1 MTLRTSKRPGGARGF
16 SLVEIMVAMALSL
29 ILLAGVLAIF
39 ASSRKTFETND
50 RLSRIQESGRFAL
63 DSIVRDIRAAGYIG
77 CSQRAPLIN
86 LLNNNAAMLWKFDQ
100 PMQGFDWKSSNT
112 WLPALD
118 TTPLTKFVNENDAIV
133 LRIPKHD
140 TTGVQLTADMS
151 GSSGDIEVDAT
162 RIATIAVGDTV
173 MINDCQE
180 RAVFEVTAKAG
191 AMLTHAQKAFDP
203 SVATPGNSSADLQRP
218 YRKNAEV
225 VPLRT
230 VVYYIGE
237 GSTPA
242 AGNSLWRR
250 ASGASAGE
258 ELVEGIESMQFLYGE
273 RVGAAI
279 NYNLRADQV
288 TNWNNVIAV
297 RVALLVR
304 SLSEY
309 GPEKD
314 SSTYQVLDV
323 NVTAPSDRRMRQLF
337 TTTATIRNQTL

>member
-1 MTLRTSKRPGGARGF
+1 MMLRTSKRTGGQHGF
-16 SLVEIMVAMALSL
+16 SLVELMVAMALSL

-77 CSQRAPLIN
+77 CSQRAPVTN
-86 LLNNNAAMLWKFDQ
+86 LLNNNAALLWRFDQ
-100 PMQGFDWKSSNT
+100 PMQGYDWKSSNT

-118 TTPLTKFVNENDAIV
+118 TALLTKFVNANDAIV

-140 TTGVQLTADMS
+140 TTGIQLTADMGS
-151 GSSGDIEVDAT
+151 GTSDIEVDAT
-162 RIATIAVGDTV
+162 RVATIAVGDTL

-191 AMLTHAQKAFDP
+191 SMLTHAQKAIDP
-203 SVATPGNSSADLQRP
+203 AIATPGNSSGDLQHP
-218 YRKNAEV
+218 YPKNSEV
-225 VPLRT
+225 VPLST

-237 GSTPA
+237 GSTPG

-250 ASGASAGE
+250 ASGASTGE
-258 ELVEGIESMQFLYGE
+258 ELVEGVESMQFLYGE
-273 RVGAAI
+273 RVGATI
-279 NYNLRADQV
+279 NYDLRADQV

-323 NVTAPSDRRMRQLF
+323 NVTAPNDRRMRQLF